1 MKVQILRATIA
12 NKRPVFPGKV
22 YDLPEK
28 EAQILIVMG
37 KAREV
42 LKEKEAKEDTKKDT
56 KTNG

>member
-28 EAQILIVMG
+28 EAQILIAMG
-37 KAREV
+37 KAREIPNK
-42 LKEKEAKEDTKKDT
+42 KETREDTKKDT
-56 KTNG
+56 KTDE